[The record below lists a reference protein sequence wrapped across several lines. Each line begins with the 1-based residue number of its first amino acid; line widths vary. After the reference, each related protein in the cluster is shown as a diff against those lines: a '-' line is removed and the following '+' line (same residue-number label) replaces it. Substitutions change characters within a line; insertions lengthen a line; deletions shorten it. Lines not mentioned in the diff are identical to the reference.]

1 VTGTT
6 GATGRRATSVF
17 HRPDGAA
24 ARGVIAVLLAAGAL
38 WAYFGSAY
46 VNLIG
51 QACAIFAVAAVG
63 QSLLLG
69 RAGQVA
75 LSGAAFMA
83 IGSFTTGIVAMTSFD
98 AFPIPLLVAAV
109 AGFVIGLVAGLP
121 GLRFRGLYL
130 LLSSLALQFIVYS
143 VVQRYQTSRHPAGLV
158 VPFLELGPLDLS
170 TGRPLFLALLV
181 VLGLVYL
188 LGWCI
193 ERTGVGLAWRAL
205 RESEVAAA
213 IGGVDVTRW
222 KLYAFAISGS
232 ITAVAGSLYAY
243 WIGRAEYQSFEIILS
258 INLLTMIFIGGIA
271 SRLGAVLGAVVIT
284 SLPYVLQ
291 THLPSLLADIGL
303 QTDWYL
309 ANQNQVHAGLF
320 SLLFLLVI
328 LFEPGGIEAILTRVE
343 RRVARLVGS
352 R

>member
-1 VTGTT
+1 M
-6 GATGRRATSVF
+6 
-17 HRPDGAA
+17 A
-24 ARGVIAVLLAAGAL
+24 ARVTRFSASRVTIVGLLAAGAV
-38 WAYFGSAY
+38 WAYAGSAY

-51 QACAIFAVAAVG
+51 QSCAIFAVAAVG

-83 IGSFTTGIVAMTSFD
+83 IGSFTTGIMAMTSVD
-98 AFPIPLLVAAV
+98 AFPIPLLVAAAV
-109 AGFVIGLVAGLP
+109 GFVVGLVAGLP

-143 VVQRYQTSRHPAGLV
+143 AVQRYQSSRHPAGLV

-170 TGRPLFLALLV
+170 TGRPLFLTLLA
-181 VLGLVYL
+181 VLGIVYA
-188 LGWCI
+188 LGWFV

-213 IGGVDVTRW
+213 ISGVDVTRW
-222 KLYAFAISGS
+222 KLYAFAISGA
-232 ITAVAGSLYAY
+232 ITAVSGSLYAY
-243 WIGRAEYQSFEIILS
+243 WVGRAEYQSFEIVLS

-291 THLPSLLADIGL
+291 THLPGLLADIGL
-303 QTDWYL
+303 RTDWYT
-309 ANQNQVHAGLF
+309 ANQSQVHAGLF

-328 LFEPGGIEAILTRVE
+328 LFEPGGLEAILGRVE
-343 RRVARLVGS
+343 RRIS
-352 R
+352 RRVRR